1 MTEHQIKK
9 EWYDY
14 TWVVVLT
21 YLFIPPVGLYALWK
35 NRFIDKN
42 WRHGIIALTVLLTII
57 SAFNSKQTRTPYVQ
71 PAGSSFDDQIINDVE
86 HNMGTGICESIPE
99 GSLISNVKVGEI
111 TPIGDSGLIDV
122 SVEFDYFV
130 KTEKNHH
137 KGALLYSLID
147 NNRKLESIGG
157 CDYGGE

>member
-1 MTEHQIKK
+1 MTEHQIEK
-9 EWYDY
+9 EWYDH
-14 TWVVVLT
+14 TWVVALSCFFF
-21 YLFIPPVGLYALWK
+21 LPLGLYALWK
-35 NRFIDKN
+35 NRFISKS
-42 WRHGIIALTVLLTII
+42 WKQGVTVLAVLLAIN
-57 SAFNSKQTRTPYVQ
+57 SAFNASQQTPYVQ

-86 HNMGTGICESIPE
+86 HNMGTGICENIPE

-122 SVEFDYFV
+122 SVEFDYFI

-157 CDYGGE
+157 CDYGEE